1 MSRLT
6 FTFRSSVED
15 TINDYDQ
22 FETMLGTMN
31 ITDHERT
38 NVITMLLVNCIR
50 HVRKRFDKYKFPN
63 PSITWAEAYDKE
75 FRYVID
81 FTGRVLH
88 WNYRLLASDYANVLY
103 MIAVTERR
111 LFYTIITLLPDHTLT
126 YESLTK
132 TRMLINSKSNET
144 VSGTLIGAIVDT
156 FALSTDE
163 EIIELVRVFPADRK
177 LPGLDKVIYGSIT
190 GIYAII
196 SNYHI
201 TKTISSIDTVI
212 LLLDR
217 FEPFKLSDDMKYM
230 IKHDLPVELYAEIH
244 EHIRRD

>member
-6 FTFRSSVED
+6 FTFRNNVED

-22 FETMLGTMN
+22 FETTLSTMN
-31 ITDHERT
+31 IPDHERI
-38 NVITMLLVNCIR
+38 NVITMVLINCIR
-50 HVRKRFDKYKFPN
+50 HVRKRFNKYKFPN
-63 PSITWAEAYDKE
+63 PNMTWAEAYDKE

-88 WNYRLLASDYANVLY
+88 WNYKLLASDYANVLY
-103 MIAVTERR
+103 TIAVTERR

-132 TRMLINSKSNET
+132 TRLLINNKSNET

-156 FALSTDE
+156 FVLSTDD
-163 EIIELVRVFPADRK
+163 EIIELIRVFPTDRK
-177 LPGLDKVIYGSIT
+177 LPGLNKVIYGSIT
-190 GIYAII
+190 GVYAII

-201 TKTISSIDTVI
+201 TKSITSIDTII

-217 FEPFKLSDDMKYM
+217 FEPFDLSDDMKNM
-230 IKHDLPVELYAEIH
+230 IKHDLPVELYAEID